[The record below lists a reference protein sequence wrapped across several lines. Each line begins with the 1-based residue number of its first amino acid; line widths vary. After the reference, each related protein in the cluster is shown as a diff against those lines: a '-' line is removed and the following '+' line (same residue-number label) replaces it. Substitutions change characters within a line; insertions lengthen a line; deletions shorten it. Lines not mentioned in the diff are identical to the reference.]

1 MLEVA
6 CSEHGIGESS
16 VVSDVLYMVIN
27 DACEHV
33 DSADIDADTF
43 TTTF

>member
-1 MLEVA
+1 
-6 CSEHGIGESS
+6 
-16 VVSDVLYMVIN
+16 MVIN
-27 DACEHV
+27 DTCEHV